1 MVATGSLSQIPALAV
16 TLGVLG
22 LAPFIAVMVTSFIK
36 LVVVL
41 SLVRNALGIQQIPP
55 NLVLNGLALILT
67 LYVMAPVGRDM
78 SAIMQREKVD
88 FNRVE
93 SLTRSFGKVVQPL
106 RKFLA
111 ARADAREKA
120 FFLHSA
126 HSIWPADMADSATD
140 QDLLILIPSFTVSE
154 LSSAFTIGFFIYLPF
169 IAIDLI
175 VSNVLL
181 AMGMMMVS
189 PMTISLPIKLL
200 LFVLINGW
208 GRLVHS
214 LVLTYR

>member
-1 MVATGSLSQIPALAV
+1 VQLPGLSQVPSLAV
-16 TLGVLG
+16 TLAVLG
-22 LAPFIAVMVTSFIK
+22 LAPFIAIMVTSFIK

-55 NLVLNGLALILT
+55 NLVINGLALILT
-67 LYVMAPVGRDM
+67 FYIMAPVGREM
-78 SAIMQREKVD
+78 AGILESERVD
-88 FNRVE
+88 FNRLE
-93 SLTRSFGKVVQPL
+93 SISKSFGKAVEPL

-111 ARADAREKA
+111 SRADGKEKKFFVQSARR
-120 FFLHSA
+120 
-126 HSIWPADMADSATD
+126 IWPAQMAAGVKE
-140 QDLLILIPSFTVSE
+140 QDLLVLIPAFTVSE
-154 LSSAFTIGFFIYLPF
+154 LTSAFIIGFFIYLPF

-189 PMTISLPIKLL
+189 PMTVSLPIKLL
-200 LFVLINGW
+200 LFVLIDGW